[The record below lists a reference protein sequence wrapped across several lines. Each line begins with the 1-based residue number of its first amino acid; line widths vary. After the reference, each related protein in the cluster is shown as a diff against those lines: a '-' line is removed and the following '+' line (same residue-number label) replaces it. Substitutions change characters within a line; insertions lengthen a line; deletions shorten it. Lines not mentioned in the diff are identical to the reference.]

1 MGIFLKSPIASAV
14 FLSIEIGSFVH
25 NPDRGGCEKKI

>member
-14 FLSIEIGSFVH
+14 FLSIEVGSFVH
-25 NPDRGGCEKKI
+25 NPDRDGGEKEI